1 MKKQILFMMFL
12 SLAFVFAGV
21 KSYGQIK
28 GGDLPY
34 LGVSI
39 DDIKCVEA
47 GILECAAGDDG
58 LSPIPGKEYTYT
70 ANDDGTVTEVASVQ
84 WFVYN
89 ATPTPSGF
97 GPDIIDGGVLT
108 TNAEPNNGSSQ
119 FLLDAHKVG
128 DVTDT
133 TVYNNIANKDV
144 SIEISWQSFDAENNH
159 ILLVAYITGKDGCAD
174 NIEAYRIKPAFSFT
188 VDLASL
194 NDNGELDGE
203 KCVSDVWS
211 ATYNSEEGDYGELNM
226 DYGEN
231 YVYFVVN
238 AANYVNS
245 WQPKIGAEHSD
256 GSVISE
262 IAWAYPGEA
271 IDEDFTDWNIIN
283 PTDSLGAIV
292 EPSGGADA
300 VGADGECIVVR
311 VLVTH
316 GEVENAIESTVTL
329 SVEGYMYNADSKAY
343 DLHHLED
350 GGDENE
356 CIDDQPDTA
365 DYILTPRPK
374 ITADDPEPFVPKDPV
389 TP

>member
-1 MKKQILFMMFL
+1 MTFL
-12 SLAFVFAGV
+12 SLAFVFAGL
-21 KSYGQIK
+21 KSYGQI
-28 GGDLPY
+28 DLDY
-34 LGVSI
+34 LGGP
-39 DDIKCVEA
+39 A
-47 GILECAAGDDG
+47 ECAPITELTCADDDE
-58 LSPIPGKEYTYT
+58 LHPIPGKPYIYTV
-70 ANDDGTVTEVASVQ
+70 DVTPGVGSNTTNPGYIQ

-89 ATPTPSGF
+89 ATSTPSGF

-271 IDEDFTDWNIIN
+271 IDKDFEDWNIIN
-283 PTDSLGAIV
+283 PIDSLGAIV
-292 EPSGGADA
+292 KPIDDADA
-300 VGADGECIVVR
+300 VGKEGECIVVR
-311 VLVTH
+311 VLVDH
-316 GEVENAIESTVTL
+316 GGVENDTETTVTL
-329 SVEGYMYNADSKAY
+329 TVNGTMYDMTAENY
-343 DLHHLED
+343 DNPLLRD
-350 GGDENE
+350 LDNGAGVNDPCVQPGVNE
-356 CIDDQPDTA
+356 A
-365 DYILTPRPK
+365 DYTLTPRPN
-374 ITADDPEPFVPKDPV
+374 IIEVAPTPAEGPFVPKVPV